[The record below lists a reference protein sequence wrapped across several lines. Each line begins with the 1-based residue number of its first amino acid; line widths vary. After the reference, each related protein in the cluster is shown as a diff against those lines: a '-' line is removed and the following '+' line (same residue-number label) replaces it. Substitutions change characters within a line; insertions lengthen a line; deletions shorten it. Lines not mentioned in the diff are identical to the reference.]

1 MTADAHILC
10 MHSTYLPAACT
21 QFSSMYA
28 CRCLMPKK
36 FNRTLWVKRDGFL
49 LIERA
54 DGVLALQQTS
64 RGKGECK

>member
-1 MTADAHILC
+1 
-10 MHSTYLPAACT
+10 
-21 QFSSMYA
+21 
-28 CRCLMPKK
+28 MPKK